1 MRRNWPISVS
11 LFAILIALTSCLKGP
26 NFKANP
32 DQVLF
37 DRANDALDSG
47 KVDIAALD
55 FETLINTHPESEFA
69 AKAARRLEDDPRL
82 ANCRVMVGMTFGA
95 PCSDGRN

>member
-1 MRRNWPISVS
+1 LRRNWPINVS

-26 NFKANP
+26 NFTANP

-37 DRANDALDSG
+37 DRANDALESG

-55 FETLINTHPESEFA
+55 FETLINTYPESELA
-69 AKAARRLEDDPRL
+69 AKATRRLEDDPRL
-82 ANCRVMVGMTFGA
+82 ASCRVSVGITFGGL
-95 PCSDGRN
+95 CSDGRN